1 MNERKQCNDCLID
14 AQGCSAAHSNFCRRI
29 FQNTL
34 YRLFVSEKRRKKK
47 KRIKI
52 ESAKSKVLLRRNKYY
67 DITIASSWQRTATYS
82 IRVCVCV
89 CVYSIRM
96 QIEREQL

>member
-1 MNERKQCNDCLID
+1 MHKAVQLLTLIFAGAHFKTLSIVCLC
-14 AQGCSAAHSNFCRRI
+14 QKK
-29 FQNTL
+29 
-34 YRLFVSEKRRKKK
+34 EEKK

-89 CVYSIRM
+89 CVLESNAN
-96 QIEREQL
+96 

>member
-14 AQGCSAAHSNFCRRI
+14 AQGCSAAHSNFCRRT

-34 YRLFVSEKRRKKK
+34 YRLFVSEKRRKKN
-47 KRIKI
+47 

-89 CVYSIRM
+89 CVLESNAN
-96 QIEREQL
+96 